1 MRGGLVGIDIGH
13 KGERRVGKLFWRGL
27 GWIGAGP
34 EPPVGRKT
42 VLQGEVD
49 RIC

>member
-27 GWIGAGP
+27 GWIGAGQ

-42 VLQGEVD
+42 VLQGEAD
-49 RIC
+49 RIS